1 LFRRLPRPSTIHPV
15 GTRMPKEHTT
25 SRPFRRWTKLLP
37 GWISC
42 RQPLYP
48 HRPVEAVVLALGG
61 RCRRARMRTHP
72 ATRYQT
78 PHRLREL
85 NLRNGRTSEPLR
97 TLLSPLPIGPQFH
110 TSLQRIR
117 STSGKNRPLPS
128 PMNPPYTHTR
138 THAPS
143 HLTTCANRAPDA
155 NPDDIVHSRES
166 SLSRTRHL
174 VSRRRTLHQP

>member
-1 LFRRLPRPSTIHPV
+1 MIRTGGVLFRRLPRPSTIHPV

-25 SRPFRRWTKLLP
+25 SRLFRRWTKLLP

-85 NLRNGRTSEPLR
+85 NLRNERTSEPLR

-128 PMNPPYTHTR
+128 PMNPLYTHTH
-138 THAPS
+138 TCTITS
-143 HLTTCANRAPDA
+143 YHLC
-155 NPDDIVHSRES
+155 ES
-166 SLSRTRHL
+166 STRCKF
-174 VSRRRTLHQP
+174 RRYCTLPWIES